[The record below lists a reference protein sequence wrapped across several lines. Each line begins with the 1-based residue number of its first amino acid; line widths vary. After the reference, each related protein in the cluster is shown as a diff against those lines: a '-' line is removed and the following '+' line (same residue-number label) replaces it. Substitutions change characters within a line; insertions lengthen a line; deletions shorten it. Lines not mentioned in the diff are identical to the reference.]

1 MDTDN
6 SGAVDIKEF
15 LNCVNGLKIDF
26 DESRARNV
34 FNMLDHD
41 SGGTI
46 SIDEFIDGLIGRLS
60 PLRLKLIEQAFQHLD
75 VDKSQS
81 LEMSEVQDMFTSVR
95 HPECITGEKTSDEV

>member
-15 LNCVNGLKIDF
+15 MNCIKGLNIDF
-26 DESRARNV
+26 DDSRARNV
-34 FNMLDHD
+34 FSMLDHD
-41 SGGTI
+41 GGGTI

-75 VDKSQS
+75 VDKSHS
-81 LEMSEVQDMFTSVR
+81 LEMSEV
-95 HPECITGEKTSDEV
+95 